1 MSRASRNPEARERLK
16 ALEAAIKQIQK
27 THGEGTIM
35 RLGEMVGKKVDV
47 IPTGSLS
54 LDIALGIGGYPRGRI
69 VEIYGAEASGKTT
82 VALHAIAEA
91 QKAGGIAAFVDAEHA
106 LDPSYAARL
115 GVDLDSL
122 YISQPDTGEQAL
134 DIVEKLVSSG
144 AVDLVVVDS
153 VAALVPRSEIE
164 GTIDDQGVGVQARL
178 MSRAI
183 RRLTGVVARSHAI
196 VIFINQIRH
205 KIQAYGNP
213 ETTPGGLALKFAAS
227 VRISVH
233 AKSSPIKDRGEA
245 IGIEVTAKVVKNK
258 LAPPYRVA
266 RFDIL
271 YGQGI
276 SRTGELVDL
285 GVEYG
290 VIRKSGS
297 WYAYGDKQLGQ
308 GRDNVRELLEQQPD
322 LAAAIEREIRRK
334 AGLIEEDTSP
344 ESGDAS

>member
-1 MSRASRNPEARERLK
+1 MSKKNNPELKERLK

-27 THGEGTIM
+27 SHGEGTIM

-47 IPTGSLS
+47 IPTGSLT

-91 QKAGGIAAFVDAEHA
+91 QKQGGIAAFIDAEHA
-106 LDPSYAARL
+106 LDPAYAARL

-153 VAALVPRSEIE
+153 VAALVPRAEIE

-183 RRLTGVVARSHAI
+183 RRLTGVVSRSNAI

-233 AKSSPIKDRGEA
+233 ARSSPIKDKGEA
-245 IGIEVTAKVVKNK
+245 VGIEVTAKVVKNK

-276 SRTGELVDL
+276 SRLGELVDL

-297 WYAYGDKQLGQ
+297 WFSYGDKQLGQ
-308 GRDNVRELLEQQPD
+308 GRDNVRQLLAENPE
-322 LAAAIEREIRRK
+322 LAAEIERAIRRK
-334 AGLIEEDTSP
+334 AGLLEEEESP
-344 ESGDAS
+344 PSS

>member
-1 MSRASRNPEARERLK
+1 MSKKNNPELKERLK

-27 THGEGTIM
+27 SHGEGTIM

-91 QKAGGIAAFVDAEHA
+91 QKQGGIAAFIDAEHA
-106 LDPSYAARL
+106 LDPAYAARL

-153 VAALVPRSEIE
+153 VAALVPRAEIE

-183 RRLTGVVARSHAI
+183 RRLTGVVSRSNAI

-233 AKSSPIKDRGEA
+233 ARSSPIKDKGEA
-245 IGIEVTAKVVKNK
+245 VGIEVTAKVVKNK
-258 LAPPYRVA
+258 LAPPYRIA

-276 SRTGELVDL
+276 SRLGELVDL

-297 WYAYGDKQLGQ
+297 WFSYKDKQLGQ
-308 GRDNVRELLEQQPD
+308 GRDNVRQLLAENPE
-322 LAAAIEREIRRK
+322 LAAEIEREIRKK
-334 AGLIEEDTSP
+334 AGLLEEEEAPS
-344 ESGDAS
+344 S

>member
-1 MSRASRNPEARERLK
+1 MSRKNNPELKERLK

-27 THGEGTIM
+27 SHGEGTIM

-91 QKAGGIAAFVDAEHA
+91 QKQGGIAAFIDAEHA
-106 LDPSYAARL
+106 LDPAYAARL
-115 GVDLDSL
+115 GVDLESL

-153 VAALVPRSEIE
+153 VAALVPRAEIE

-183 RRLTGVVARSHAI
+183 RRLTGVVSRSNAI

-227 VRISVH
+227 IRISVH
-233 AKSSPIKDRGEA
+233 ARSSPIKDKGEA
-245 IGIEVTAKVVKNK
+245 VGIEVTAKVVKNK
-258 LAPPYRVA
+258 LAPPYRIA

-276 SRTGELVDL
+276 SRLGELVDL

-290 VIRKSGS
+290 VIKKSGS
-297 WYAYGDKQLGQ
+297 WFSYGDKQLGQ
-308 GRDNVRELLEQQPD
+308 GRDNVRQLLAENPEL
-322 LAAAIEREIRRK
+322 AREIELAIRKK
-334 AGLIEEDTSP
+334 AGLVKDEETEAQP
-344 ESGDAS
+344 DA

>member
-1 MSRASRNPEARERLK
+1 MSKSSKKSENRERLK

-35 RLGEMVGKKVDV
+35 RLGEMVEKRVDV

-82 VALHAIAEA
+82 VALHAIAQA
-91 QKAGGIAAFVDAEHA
+91 QQAGGIAAFVDAEHA

-115 GVDLDSL
+115 GVDLESL

-153 VAALVPRSEIE
+153 VAALVPRAEIE

-183 RRLTGVVARSHAI
+183 RRLTGVVSRSNAI

-233 AKSSPIKDRGEA
+233 ARSSPIKEKGEA

-266 RFDIL
+266 TFDIL
-271 YGQGI
+271 YGKGI
-276 SRTGELVDL
+276 SQFGELVDL
-285 GVEYG
+285 GVAYG
-290 VIRKSGS
+290 VIQRSGS
-297 WYAYGDKQLGQ
+297 WYAFGDKQLGQ
-308 GRDNVRELLEQQPD
+308 GRDNVREVLEQNPD
-322 LAAAIEREIRRK
+322 LAQLIETEIRKK
-334 AGLIEEDTSP
+334 AGLVPGETSNP
-344 ESGDAS
+344 EPDQA

>member
-1 MSRASRNPEARERLK
+1 MSKKNNPELKERLK

-27 THGEGTIM
+27 SHGEGTIM

-91 QKAGGIAAFVDAEHA
+91 QKQGGIAAFVDAEHA
-106 LDPSYAARL
+106 LDPAYAARL

-153 VAALVPRSEIE
+153 VAALVPRAEIE

-183 RRLTGVVARSHAI
+183 RRLTGVVSRSNAI

-233 AKSSPIKDRGEA
+233 ARSSPIKDKGEA
-245 IGIEVTAKVVKNK
+245 VGIEVTARVVKNK

-276 SRTGELVDL
+276 SRLGELVDL

-297 WYAYGDKQLGQ
+297 WFSYKDKQLGQ
-308 GRDNVRELLEQQPD
+308 GRDNVRQLLAENPE
-322 LAAAIEREIRRK
+322 LAAEIEREIRKK
-334 AGLIEEDTSP
+334 AGLLEEEEAPS
-344 ESGDAS
+344 S

>member
-1 MSRASRNPEARERLK
+1 MKKDNPELKERLK

-47 IPTGSLS
+47 ISTGSLS

-91 QKAGGIAAFVDAEHA
+91 QKRGGIAAFIDAEHA
-106 LDPSYAARL
+106 LDPAYAARL

-153 VAALVPRSEIE
+153 VAALVPKAEIE
-164 GTIDDQGVGVQARL
+164 GTIDEQGVGVQARL

-183 RRLTGVVARSHAI
+183 RRLTGVVSRSNAI

-233 AKSSPIKDRGEA
+233 ASSSPIKDKGEA
-245 IGIEVTAKVVKNK
+245 VGIEVTAKVVKNK

-266 RFDIL
+266 HFDIL

-276 SRTGELVDL
+276 SRLGEIVDL

-290 VIRKSGS
+290 VIHKSGS
-297 WYAYGDKQLGQ
+297 WFSYKDRQLGQ
-308 GRDNVRELLEQQPD
+308 GRDNVRQF
-322 LAAAIEREIRRK
+322 LAENPEFAAEIEHEIRKK
-334 AGLIEEDTSP
+334 AGLLEEEETS
-344 ESGDAS
+344 SS